1 MAKTK
6 NIARE
11 SAKNDD
17 REHELVRAIER
28 YKWKRFGHIE
38 WSVLSFARSTAYGL
52 GMENMDSIKDAL
64 ERNRVKAITS
74 MLDKWIDSDNPT
86 LQVAA
91 MKMLASEEDRE
102 RLNQNQTKPQ
112 TTVNTQD
119 RSEIVLPNGT
129 KIKI

>member
-6 NIARE
+6 NTARE

-74 MLDKWIDSDNPT
+74 MLDKGIDSDNPT